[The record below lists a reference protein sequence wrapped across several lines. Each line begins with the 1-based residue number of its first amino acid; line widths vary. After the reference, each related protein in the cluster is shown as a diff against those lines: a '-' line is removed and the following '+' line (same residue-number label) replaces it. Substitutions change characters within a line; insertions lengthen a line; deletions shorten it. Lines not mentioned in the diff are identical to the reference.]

1 MALTVASLRIGIGKV
16 RNTLESEHLALSE
29 LDGRLGDG
37 DLGLTL
43 LKAFRQLDETAPTL
57 EDDLGRAFG
66 RCAMDVAKV
75 ASSSFG
81 TLLATSFMAA
91 AKGVKGQ
98 TEVPWSAL
106 STMLDDALAAMM
118 ARGKAQLGEKT
129 VLDAVASCAQAVK
142 GIEDPAEQ
150 RTKAI
155 EAVDA
160 ALQEFRDRPCMVGR
174 ARIFGDKTVGMDD
187 PGMVAFR
194 TMLGAL

>member
-1 MALTVASLRIGIGKV
+1 MVLTVASLRSGIGRV
-16 RNTLESEHLALSE
+16 RNVLEAEHLALSE

-43 LKAFRQLDETAPTL
+43 LKAFRQLDEIAPSL

-66 RCAMDVAKV
+66 RCAMDVSKV

-91 AKGVKGQ
+91 AKGTKGQ
-98 TEVPWSAL
+98 TSLPWSTLSAL
-106 STMLDDALAAMM
+106 LEDALAAMM

-129 VLDAVASCAQAVK
+129 VLDALAACAQAVQ
-142 GIEDPAEQ
+142 GHDEPDEQ
-150 RTKAI
+150 RARAV

-160 ALQEFRDRPCMVGR
+160 ALREFRDRRCMVGR
-174 ARIFGDKTVGMDD
+174 ARIFGDKTVGIDD

-194 TMLGAL
+194 IMLNAL